1 MVLDGL
7 PYLVVTPATRCQSAL
22 RGRLNRRGQAM
33 SGTLA
38 PVTHGPADIRA
49 LLDAH
54 DLRPSR
60 ALGQNFV
67 ADGNTVRRIVRLAG
81 VTPGQRVIE
90 IGAGLGSLTL
100 ALADAGAVV
109 TAVEIDRGVL
119 PVLREQVE
127 SRGVRVVEADA
138 LTVDWS
144 QLLASD
150 GPADGPW
157 TLVANLPYNVAVPL
171 VIGVLEDAPQVSTL
185 LVMVQREV
193 GERMAA
199 TVGDKAY
206 GAVSVKV
213 AYWAHAAVV
222 GRVPASVF
230 IPRPR
235 VESVLVRLD
244 RRTDERGTVVE
255 GKGSARYERIFSVVR
270 AGFAHRRKMLR
281 RSLEGSVAPGAF
293 VGAGIEPTARAEELD
308 LDQWE
313 RLAGWAPP
321 PGPVQLP
328 TEPEG

>member
-1 MVLDGL
+1 MSVGADRRFNL
-7 PYLVVTPATRCQSAL
+7 PVPAVSE
-22 RGRLNRRGQAM
+22 
-33 SGTLA
+33 TLA
-38 PVTHGPADIRA
+38 PVTHGPAEIRE

-54 DLRPSR
+54 GLRPSR

-67 ADGNTVRRIVRLAG
+67 ADGNTVRRIVRMAG
-81 VTPGQRVIE
+81 VTPGQRVVE

-127 SRGVRVVEADA
+127 PRGVRVVEADA

-144 QLLASD
+144 QLLAPAD
-150 GPADGPW
+150 GPVEGPW

-213 AYWAHAAVV
+213 AYWARAAVV
-222 GRVPASVF
+222 GRVPAAVF

-244 RRTDERGTVVE
+244 RRTDAGGQELE
-255 GKGSARYERIFSVVR
+255 GKGSARYERIFTLVR

-281 RSLEGSVAPGAF
+281 RSLEGHIGPGAF
-293 VGAGIEPTARAEELD
+293 ALAGIEPTARAEELD
-308 LDQWE
+308 LADWE
-313 RLAGWAPP
+313 RLATWVPP
-321 PGPVQLP
+321 PGSLP
-328 TEPEG
+328 SPGDPER